1 MDNERNRTSEDD
13 LYLRDAAPADGPF
26 VLWLEEVCMKD
37 YAVALWGEW
46 LQSATWDKIDL
57 TDHQII
63 ELEGQAVG
71 CIASTRF
78 EDSLRV
84 NKLYLRPDYQ
94 NRGIGA
100 NVLKSVIERAR
111 LLGLPIRLSVLTT
124 NPALK
129 FYLREGFSVEAE
141 TAERRTLV
149 MNSHPQSGI

>member
-1 MDNERNRTSEDD
+1 MDKERIQTSEDD
-13 LYLRDAAPADGPF
+13 LYLRDAAPTDGPF
-26 VLWLEEVCMKD
+26 VLWLEEVCMKG

-57 TDHQII
+57 TDHKII
-63 ELEGQAVG
+63 ELQGQAVG
-71 CIASTRF
+71 CVATTRF
-78 EDSLRV
+78 EDCLRV
-84 NKLYLRPDYQ
+84 NKLYLSPDYQ

-100 NVLKSVIERAR
+100 NVLKKIIEKAR
-111 LLGLPIRLSVLTT
+111 HLGIPIRLSVLTT

-149 MNSHPQSGI
+149 MKLDSQSDI